1 MLRLPLHLGGVA
13 RRDEPGT
20 PPLETTEMKGIIL
33 AGGKGTRLRPITFTG
48 AKQLVPVANK
58 PVLFYAIEDLV
69 DAGIVD
75 IGIVVPSDFPMGRE
89 QIMAAVGDGSTFG
102 ARVTYIEQDAPRGLA
117 HAVGICQA
125 FVGMD
130 KFVVFLGDNFIREGI
145 AEQARAFRDGAM
157 NTILLLHRVPD
168 PSGLGVAVVQDGRV
182 VELQEKPP
190 VPKSDLAIV
199 GIYFLD
205 HHFFEAAQGLKPS
218 ARGELEITDALSKLI
233 AMGCDV
239 RPEMVT
245 GYWIDTGKHIDM
257 LDANRLIL
265 DTLET
270 RIDGTVDADS
280 HVSGRVVIEAGARLV
295 RSTVRGPAIIGA
307 GTVLTDTFIGP
318 FTAIG
323 DGCAI
328 TSSEIA
334 HSIVLD
340 SSRIENIEERIE
352 DSLIGRNVDLRKAA
366 TRPRGHKFLLGDNS
380 SLELR

>member
-1 MLRLPLHLGGVA
+1 
-13 RRDEPGT
+13 
-20 PPLETTEMKGIIL
+20 MKGIIL

-69 DAGIVD
+69 EAGID
-75 IGIVVPSDFPMGRE
+75 EIGIIVPSDFPMGRE
-89 QIMAAVGDGSTFG
+89 QIIGAVGDGSRFG

-117 HAVGICQA
+117 HAVGICRD
-125 FVGMD
+125 FVGTD

-145 AEQARAFRDGAM
+145 ADQARAFRDGSM
-157 NTILLLHRVPD
+157 NAILLLHRVPD
-168 PSGLGVAVVQDGRV
+168 PRGFGVAVVADGRI
-182 VELQEKPP
+182 VELQEKPAAP
-190 VPKSDLAIV
+190 RSDLAIV

-205 HHFFEAAQGLKPS
+205 HHFFEAAEGLVPS
-218 ARGELEITDALSKLI
+218 ARGELEITDALSTLI

-239 RPEMVT
+239 RPELVN
-245 GYWIDTGKHIDM
+245 GYWIDTGKHVDM

-265 DTLET
+265 DTLEA
-270 RIDGTVDADS
+270 RIDGDVDAES
-280 HVSGRVVIEAGARLV
+280 NVSGRVVIEAGARLV
-295 RSTVRGPAIIGA
+295 RSSVRGPAIIGA
-307 GTVLTDTFIGP
+307 GAVLTDTFVGP

-323 DGCAI
+323 EGCTI

-340 SSRIENIEERIE
+340 HSRIEGIDERIE
-352 DSLIGRNVDLRKAA
+352 DSLIGRNVDLRRAA

-380 SLELR
+380 SLELQ